1 MKVADLTVEEFE
13 SLIHRDIEEEI
24 EHHLLTLD
32 PRIRKKIEEGMG
44 DVREGRV
51 VSLDELITQ
60 RKASG

>member
-13 SLIHRDIEEEI
+13 SLIHRVIEEEI
-24 EHHLLTLD
+24 EDLLLTLD
-32 PRIRKKIEEGMG
+32 PSIRKKIEEGMG
-44 DVREGRV
+44 DVRGGRV